1 MEENFHAQKIVTD
14 ISVGSPAVHAQINTS
29 RMLLVVQVIT
39 IPFEFHP
46 SQYYWDSAEYTSKR
60 SAVGGVVPTGVY
72 IVG

>member
-1 MEENFHAQKIVTD
+1 
-14 ISVGSPAVHAQINTS
+14 
-29 RMLLVVQVIT
+29 MLLVVQVIT

-46 SQYYWDSAEYTSKR
+46 SQYYWDSAEYTSKC